1 MVAHEVLYAFAR
13 LESQSVIHRLHFACM
28 IVIYGLHMPM
38 IEVRETPEFTRWLA
52 ALKDQRAVLHIVRR
66 ISRVAAG
73 NTGDAKSVGGSVSEL
88 RIDHGP
94 GYRVYFT
101 RRRRALVILLCGG
114 DKRTQSRDI
123 RKATEI
129 AEKLED

>member
-1 MVAHEVLYAFAR
+1 MDYTW
-13 LESQSVIHRLHFACM
+13 
-28 IVIYGLHMPM
+28 PM

-52 ALKDQRAVLHIVRR
+52 DLRDQRAVLHIVRR

-88 RIDHGP
+88 RID
-94 GYRVYFT
+94 YRRGKT
-101 RRRRALVILLCGG
+101 LVILLCGG

-123 RKATEI
+123 RKAVEI
-129 AEKLED
+129 ADKLEG

>member
-1 MVAHEVLYAFAR
+1 MV
-13 LESQSVIHRLHFACM
+13 
-28 IVIYGLHMPM
+28 
-38 IEVRETPEFTRWLA
+38 EVRETPEFSHWLA
-52 ALKDQRAVLHIVRR
+52 ALKDRRAVLHIVRR

-73 NTGDAKSVGGSVSEL
+73 NAGDTKSVGGLVSEL

-101 RRRRALVILLCGG
+101 RRRQTIVILLCGG
-114 DKRTQSRDI
+114 DKRTQNRDI
-123 RKATEI
+123 RKAMEI